1 MKRKMY
7 NRLLQWKEHSRGRTA
22 LLIQGAPCVGKS
34 YLAEQFAKNEYDS

>member
-22 LLIQGAPCVGKS
+22 LLIQ
-34 YLAEQFAKNEYDS
+34 LAEMGLVLAISRQNPAS